1 MDKSGE
7 KYTTLWITFPTNFS
21 MFIGEF
27 SHSLDIKGRLAVPT
41 KFKSELRK
49 GAIVTRGLDA
59 SLWIFAQIQWEAL
72 AAKLAALPLSKS
84 NSRAF
89 ARLMLAGAMD
99 VKMDRQGR
107 ILIPQELSEYIGHE
121 VVFVGNDDTVQIWN
135 ENNWNNYLN
144 KERSTALRL

>member
-1 MDKSGE
+1 
-7 KYTTLWITFPTNFS
+7 

-27 SHSLDIKGRLAVPT
+27 HHALDAKGRLAVPT
-41 KFKSELRK
+41 KFKAELRK
-49 GAIVTRGLDA
+49 GSVVTRGLDA
-59 SLWIFAQIQWEAL
+59 SLWLFPHEEWESL

-107 ILIPQELSEYIGHE
+107 ILVPDYLRSYAMLKKRTVLAGLYNRIEIWDEDVWNTYRQSTEKES
-121 VVFVGNDDTVQIWN
+121 DTIAEQLESI
-135 ENNWNNYLN
+135 
-144 KERSTALRL
+144 

>member
-1 MDKSGE
+1 
-7 KYTTLWITFPTNFS
+7 

-27 SHSLDIKGRLAVPT
+27 YHSLDAKGRLAVPT
-41 KFKSELRK
+41 KFKADLRK
-49 GAIVTRGLDA
+49 GSVVTRGLDA
-59 SLWIFAQIQWEAL
+59 SLWLFPYDQWEAL

-107 ILIPQELSEYIGHE
+107 ILVPDYLRTYASLKKRAVLAGIYNRIE
-121 VVFVGNDDTVQIWN
+121 IWD
-135 ENNWNNYLN
+135 EDAWSKYKKSTE
-144 KERSTALRL
+144 KESDAIAEQLETI

>member
-1 MDKSGE
+1 
-7 KYTTLWITFPTNFS
+7 

-27 SHSLDIKGRLAVPT
+27 SHLLDAKGRMAIPT
-41 KFKSELRK
+41 KFKGELRK

-59 SLWIFAQIQWEAL
+59 SLWIFPQLQWETL
-72 AAKLAALPLSKS
+72 AAKLANLPLSKS

-107 ILIPQELSEYIGHE
+107 ILVPDYLRSYAKLERK
-121 VVFVGNDDTVQIWN
+121 VVLAGVYDRVEIWDETTWGVYKKATEGNSDKIAEQL
-135 ENNWNNYLN
+135 ENI
-144 KERSTALRL
+144 

>member
-1 MDKSGE
+1 
-7 KYTTLWITFPTNFS
+7 

-27 SHSLDIKGRLAVPT
+27 SHLLDAKGRMAIPT
-41 KFKSELRK
+41 KFKGELRK

-59 SLWIFAQIQWEAL
+59 SLWIFPQLQWETL
-72 AAKLAALPLSKS
+72 ATKIANLPLSKS

-107 ILIPQELSEYIGHE
+107 ILVPDYLRSYAKLERK
-121 VVFVGNDDTVQIWN
+121 VVLAGVYDRVEIWDETTWGAYKKATEGNSDKIAEQL
-135 ENNWNNYLN
+135 ENI
-144 KERSTALRL
+144 

>member
-1 MDKSGE
+1 
-7 KYTTLWITFPTNFS
+7 

-27 SHSLDIKGRLAVPT
+27 SHLLDAKGRMAIPT
-41 KFKSELRK
+41 KFKGELRK

-59 SLWIFAQIQWEAL
+59 SLWIFPQLQWETL
-72 AAKLAALPLSKS
+72 AAKLANLPLSKS

-107 ILIPQELSEYIGHE
+107 ILVPDYLRSYAKLERK
-121 VVFVGNDDTVQIWN
+121 VVLAGVYDRVEIWD
-135 ENNWNNYLN
+135 
-144 KERSTALRL
+144 